1 MDYLWV
7 RRQRQSSRK
16 KKYSRIHTH
25 SQRHCYKKRKLR
37 ERSRRRRRWQQQRSN
52 SITTCTANMHT
63 HIHTRIYTLVYTAK
77 HTYTH
82 NHSQPAA
89 RGQNVLLRRRTAGR
103 FIFCVCVC
111 VCGLRSLPHN
121 YACMCASVSAPTVAA
136 LVYAGARERVRC
148 GVMRCEWR
156 HGAVQNA
163 AAVDGGE
170 LQ

>member
-1 MDYLWV
+1 MAAATLKFNYYV
-7 RRQRQSSRK
+7 HGK
-16 KKYSRIHTH
+16 HAYTHTH
-25 SQRHCYKKRKLR
+25 SHIY
-37 ERSRRRRRWQQQRSN
+37 
-52 SITTCTANMHT
+52 TCIYCET
-63 HIHTRIYTLVYTAK
+63 HIHT
-77 HTYTH
+77 
-82 NHSQPAA
+82 QPAA